1 MRMFE
6 PHLQWG
12 LSWFN
17 YLDYLPQRLVIEIV
31 CVCVCVYVSENLR
44 LMKEN
49 KRSRVL
55 SEVVIANKNQ
65 SNIVAKVQL
74 EESRQDQ
81 GR

>member
-1 MRMFE
+1 M
-6 PHLQWG
+6 
-12 LSWFN
+12 
-17 YLDYLPQRLVIEIV
+17 
-31 CVCVCVYVSENLR
+31 CVCVSENLR

>member
-31 CVCVCVYVSENLR
+31 CVCVSENLR

>member
-1 MRMFE
+1 MC
-6 PHLQWG
+6 
-12 LSWFN
+12 
-17 YLDYLPQRLVIEIV
+17 V
-31 CVCVCVYVSENLR
+31 CVCVCVCVSENLR